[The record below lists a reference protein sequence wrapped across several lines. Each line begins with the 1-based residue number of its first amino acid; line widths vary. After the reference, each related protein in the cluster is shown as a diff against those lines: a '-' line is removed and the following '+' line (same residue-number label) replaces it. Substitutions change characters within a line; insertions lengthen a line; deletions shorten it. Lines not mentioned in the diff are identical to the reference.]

1 MKIVAVIVRRGR
13 IVLWKPIA
21 SPVIIAGALPV
32 WALLAMVLIG
42 GPEVKYSLS
51 SPIKTPAS
59 IPVKTAQNTFKS
71 PRITFTEKK
80 APAKN
85 KRPLI

>member
-1 MKIVAVIVRRGR
+1 MKIAAPIVRRGR
-13 IVLWKPIA
+13 IVLWKPTA

-32 WALLAMVLIG
+32 CAVLAMVLMG

-59 IPVKTAQNTFKS
+59 IPLKTAQNTLRS
-71 PRITFTEKK
+71 PRMTFTEK
-80 APAKN
+80 
-85 KRPLI
+85 